1 MEMERFSGGQ
11 QETSLERQYGAS
23 IDATYRSILE
33 YPEDITPG
41 RLQEVIFERPVDI
54 SRWRPQCAGSAHP
67 LALHIGL

>member
-23 IDATYRSILE
+23 IDATHRSILE

-54 SRWRPQCAGSAHP
+54 SR
-67 LALHIGL
+67 